1 LLLGRIAIWQ
11 YLSKLQMGLYFDPV
25 TLLGIYPS
33 DILAHMRN
41 ISEDIFKYIS
51 KDKYFQRYL

>member
-1 LLLGRIAIWQ
+1 
-11 YLSKLQMGLYFDPV
+11 MGLYFDPA

-41 ISEDIFKYIS
+41 SSEDIFKYIS